1 MKRVYSG
8 CMAAGGLLL
17 MVIGMVLLRSGGDG
31 GAMMTLPY
39 ICIGLGSG
47 VFGHGMGNIVSKKA
61 LKNSPEL
68 EKQMEIEQKDERNV
82 AIANRAKAKAYDIMI
97 FVFGALMVSFAIM
110 NVELRVTLLLVFA
123 YLFVAGC
130 GVWYRIKYEK
140 EM

>member
-1 MKRVYSG
+1 
-8 CMAAGGLLL
+8 
-17 MVIGMVLLRSGGDG
+17 
-31 GAMMTLPY
+31 
-39 ICIGLGSG
+39 
-47 VFGHGMGNIVSKKA
+47 MGNIVSKKA
-61 LKNSPEL
+61 LKSSPEL
-68 EKQMEIEQKDERNV
+68 EKQIEIEQKDERNV

-110 NVELRVTLLLVFA
+110 NVELRVTLMLVFA